1 MRPRR
6 LRGVTGSPRVPT
18 LPPSTLRPF
27 LAFLLLTSGCALL
40 LASGCA
46 GPPPAP
52 LSGAAVEA
60 ALAPPDLEAIRVQAP
75 LVEHP
80 LLPGVA
86 FDERDGLSADEAAIL
101 AVLANP
107 TLRAVRDRR
116 GIAAAELLRAG
127 ILPNPTLS
135 ASVGWPV
142 GAGTGETV
150 TGFDLGLDW
159 DLSALVARGTRRE
172 AARDHVRAVDLDVAW
187 QEWQVAEGAKLH
199 LQRLALAQA
208 RTSEARRAAAAARRT
223 LEATRR
229 AVELGVR
236 TGPDVAAA
244 RAALETARSRVAGDD
259 AARAVERI
267 ALDRA
272 LGLPAERALAG
283 GVEAGPGFDPSLEP
297 SPEPGG
303 ARLHALRVRPLPP
316 LAELVDSLPERRL
329 DLAALR
335 AGYASQDATFRAAVR
350 SRFPKIGIG
359 LDAGRDPEGIE
370 TAGGGVT
377 IDLPLF
383 DRNQGEIAVARAT
396 RQELFDEYSARLA
409 DARAEVARIVAEIEG
424 VRRRIGSA
432 DRSVAVWAERLRV
445 ARHAAEQGT
454 GDRFALG
461 RAEADL
467 FAGRLDR
474 LDLEWRLADLAVALE
489 IATGR
494 VLFSEP
500 VPSPDGSARG
510 GAR

>member
-46 GPPPAP
+46 GPPPEP

-142 GAGTGETV
+142 GAGTGDTV
-150 TGFDLGLDW
+150 TGLDFGLDW
-159 DLSALVARGTRRE
+159 DLSALIARDTRRE
-172 AARDHVRAVDLDVAW
+172 AARDHARAVDLDVAW

-199 LQRLALAQA
+199 LQRLALAEA
-208 RTSEARRAAAAARRT
+208 RTREARRALTGARRT
-223 LEATRR
+223 LEASRR

-236 TGPDVAAA
+236 TGPDVDAA

-272 LGLPAERALAG
+272 LGLPAERPLA
-283 GVEAGPGFDPSLEP
+283 AGEQAGLASDPSLEP
-297 SPEPGG
+297 SPEPPSPELGS
-303 ARLHALRVRPLPP
+303 ARLHALRTRPLPSV
-316 LAELVDSLPERRL
+316 AELLDGLPERRL

-350 SRFPKIGIG
+350 SRFPKIVLG

-370 TAGGGVT
+370 TAGGGVK
-377 IDLPLF
+377 IGLPLF

-396 RQELFDEYSARLA
+396 RQELFDEYTARLA
-409 DARAEVARIVAEIEG
+409 DARSEVVRIVAEIDG
-424 VRRRIGSA
+424 VRRRLDLA
-432 DRSVAVWAERLRV
+432 DRTEAVRARRLRI
-445 ARHAAEQGT
+445 ARRAAAQGT
-454 GDRFALG
+454 GDRFAVG
-461 RAEADL
+461 RADADL
-467 FAGRLDR
+467 SAARSARF
-474 LDLEWRLADLAVALE
+474 DLEERLGDLAVALE

-494 VLFSEP
+494 VLFSGAEP
-500 VPSPDGSARG
+500 PREAP
-510 GAR
+510 